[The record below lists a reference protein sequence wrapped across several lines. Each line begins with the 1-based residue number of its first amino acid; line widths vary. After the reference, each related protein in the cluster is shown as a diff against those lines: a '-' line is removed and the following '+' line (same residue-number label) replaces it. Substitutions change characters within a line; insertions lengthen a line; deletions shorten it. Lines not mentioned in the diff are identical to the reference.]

1 MLRLQCKPFQV
12 GLGFYQDVFR
22 LFIGVQGS
30 ICVQDFSTLKWLRV
44 ISPMSLH
51 FHLESPGGSKPS
63 ELDFAIGRD
72 FSPKLKHVDSLN
84 LPLEL
89 NVDKTS
95 LLALH
100 YAVTKMLNNLWG
112 PRPKLDRVLK
122 WRSNRSRALRK
133 LRYVI
138 ENRTGRVVW
147 FGQHASPE
155 SVRGVRARSARLS
168 IKSLEHRRSNAH
180 SNVTK
185 NLTRASRSNTGTSG
199 VRIDQGIQSLAH
211 DSNAK
216 SRKVR
221 FTSFR
226 TRDRGTKTIFVVGS
240 D

>member
-1 MLRLQCKPFQV
+1 MVRLQCKPFQV
-12 GLGFYQDVFR
+12 GLGFYQDIFR

-63 ELDFAIGRD
+63 ELDFTIGRD
-72 FSPKLKHVDSLN
+72 FSPKLKHVDPLN

-168 IKSLEHRRSNAH
+168 IKITRTPTLKRTLKCYEKLNSRFALKHRYVWSPDRPGH
-180 SNVTK
+180 TVFG
-185 NLTRASRSNTGTSG
+185 TR
-199 VRIDQGIQSLAH
+199 QQ
-211 DSNAK
+211 
-216 SRKVR
+216 RKIEE
-221 FTSFR
+221 S
-226 TRDRGTKTIFVVGS
+226 TRYFVLH
-240 D
+240 